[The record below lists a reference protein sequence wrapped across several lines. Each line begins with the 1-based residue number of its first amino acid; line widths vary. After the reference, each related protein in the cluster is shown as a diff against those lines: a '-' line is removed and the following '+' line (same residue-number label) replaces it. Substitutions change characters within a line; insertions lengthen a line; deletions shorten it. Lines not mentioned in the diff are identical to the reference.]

1 MRPKGVNIQMY
12 RFDNSDHDK
21 VAEAVLAT
29 LPQCHGCYPDM
40 IITANSIEM
49 RNWFHEIQADFEAPY
64 GTWLEVK
71 ESIDII
77 KVTVN
82 QILQSFQR
90 NDHEDVDTFLHV
102 GGALGMVSMIDEL
115 KQKLGR
121 PIVSSNAATYWYAM
135 RQHGIKD
142 TRDDLDKLET
152 L

>member
-1 MRPKGVNIQMY
+1 M
-12 RFDNSDHDK
+12 
-21 VAEAVLAT
+21 
-29 LPQCHGCYPDM
+29 
-40 IITANSIEM
+40 
-49 RNWFHEIQADFEAPY
+49 QA
-64 GTWLEVK
+64 
-71 ESIDII
+71 
-77 KVTVN
+77 
-82 QILQSFQR
+82 FQR
-90 NDHEDVDTFLHV
+90 NDHEDVDTFLYV